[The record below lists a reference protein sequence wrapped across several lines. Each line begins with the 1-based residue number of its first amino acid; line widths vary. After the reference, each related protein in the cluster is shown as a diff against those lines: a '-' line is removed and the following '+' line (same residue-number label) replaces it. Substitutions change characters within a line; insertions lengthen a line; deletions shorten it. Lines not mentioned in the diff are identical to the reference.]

1 MMLSRSNPGFKLF
14 IFLLLAITAIIFL
27 VAGTAFAEKAVRL
40 VVDGK
45 EISPDVPPQLID
57 GRAVAPV
64 REVAEALGAKVA
76 WDAGSRTVKVVAG
89 DWLGQLA
96 GSLAR
101 AGDEFKPA
109 PDVKGEVKKLW
120 RVGERCFLLEHV
132 WNMDYSY
139 FLCDA
144 ETDEKDLIVGFLESA
159 RLKEA
164 GDDELV
170 FVAKGGGDC
179 GDYSFPYLLRYDVEN
194 KKLSREE
201 LYLTRSVA
209 FGASG
214 AWEHVFKGVSFKD
227 GAVALEL
234 AVAPEQVLAGGHKR
248 PFTVVDRRHDGLTVR
263 IYGVRCPKSSEGEL
277 KPDHPLIERIS
288 WRALPAQEPVA
299 NEDLLKEDFPYGA
312 ALKSTAAIQ
321 GPSLLVEIDTKG
333 EPVYN
338 IDTSSTPNHKLTYIV
353 KIK

>member
-1 MMLSRSNPGFKLF
+1 M
-14 IFLLLAITAIIFL
+14 
-27 VAGTAFAEKAVRL
+27 
-40 VVDGK
+40 VDGK

-76 WDAGSRTVKVVAG
+76 WDAGNRTVKVVAG
-89 DWLGQLA
+89 DWPGQLA
-96 GSLAR
+96 SSLDR
-101 AGDEFKPA
+101 AGGEFRLA
-109 PDVKGEVKKLW
+109 PNAEGEVKKLW
-120 RVGERCFLLEHV
+120 RVGEHRFLLEHV

-144 ETDEKDLIVGFLESA
+144 ETGEKDLIVDFMENA
-159 RLKEA
+159 RFKEA
-164 GDDELV
+164 RNNELV

-179 GDYSFPYLLRYDVEN
+179 GDYSFPYLLRYDVES
-194 KKLSREE
+194 KKLYREE

-214 AWEHVFKGVSFKD
+214 SWEHVFKGVSFKD